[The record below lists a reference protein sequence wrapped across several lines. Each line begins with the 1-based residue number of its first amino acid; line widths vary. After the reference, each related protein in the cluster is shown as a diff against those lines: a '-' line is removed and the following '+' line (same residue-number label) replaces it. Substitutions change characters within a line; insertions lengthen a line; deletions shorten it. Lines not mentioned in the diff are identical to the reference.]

1 MDERQHMTEWLY
13 KAKEVPGGDAPR
25 PDHETTRTFA
35 VKDGILCRSARKK
48 TGEWIPNVQAVKA
61 GHVIHLYF
69 KQHSQPAHDLIGS
82 FHVRDPG
89 AARIEDDCDLALVQD
104 ADLERRLRAA
114 YGMKP
119 EERVMGW
126 LLTPAHDVKAP
137 SPDEPDLEHFLKER
151 PTLVKYQRPA
161 PVSESFPKDR
171 ILTSVSAQLPTL
183 AAPLHFIHG
192 PLLVTIETWSDGT
205 VVARFP
211 AGRIFGEGHDDAAA
225 MEALSERIT
234 EFVETHLFHAHAGKL
249 GGTLAKQWTALTA
262 MIDVSAV
269 RVSMDGAR
277 EVG

>member
-1 MDERQHMTEWLY
+1 MTEWLY
-13 KAKEVPGGDAPR
+13 KAKEVPSGDAPR
-25 PDHETTRTFA
+25 PDYETTRAFA
-35 VKDGILCRSARKK
+35 VNDGILCRSARNKK
-48 TGEWIPNVQAVKA
+48 GYWIDNVQWVKA

-69 KQHSQPAHDLIGS
+69 KQHSKAAYDLIGS
-82 FHVRDPG
+82 FHVSDPG
-89 AARIEDDCDLALVQD
+89 AARVEEGCDLAFVSD
-104 ADLERRLRAA
+104 AELEQRLRAA
-114 YGMKP
+114 YRMKP

-126 LLTPAHDVKAP
+126 LLTPAQDVQAP
-137 SPDEPDLEHFLKER
+137 SFEEEDVEKFLHEQ
-151 PTLVKYQRPA
+151 PTLVKYRRPA
-161 PVSESFPKDR
+161 PVSETFPKDR
-171 ILTSVSAQLPTL
+171 ILTAVSAQLPTL

-192 PLLVTIETWSDGT
+192 PLLVTVETWSDGT

-211 AGRIFGEGHDDAAA
+211 AGRLYGEGHDDATA

-249 GGTLAKQWTALTA
+249 AGTLAKQWAALTA